1 MNMEKIKVLVV
12 VDMQKDF
19 IDGALGTPE
28 AQKIV
33 PLVAET
39 IHQFA
44 DPNTA
49 IIFTKDTHPVDYMK
63 TQEGKYLPVPHCIEG
78 TGGAGIVDEVFEA
91 WINHAQGENRFMSGY
106 DAYPAYDENPIRI
119 KKPTFGSIEL
129 QNVLYD
135 MNDRF
140 EIEEINFMGVL
151 HVRASDALGGHF
163 AKHPSHRIGN
173 IRFSA
178 SVRADD
184 HGNTLI
190 EGQNRFVGEGFESLH
205 FKSFK
210 PQCNVLLIENINTRV
225 KRANN
230 TPIIL
235 YNNKL
240 L

>member
-49 IIFTKDTHPVDYMK
+49 IIFTKDTHGPTQLDYLNSL
-63 TQEGKYLPVPHCIEG
+63 EGKSLPVPHCIEG

-140 EIEEINFMGVL
+140 EIEEINFMGVCTGICVL
-151 HVRASDALGGHF
+151 SNAILAKATLPEVPINVIADCCACVTPESHKTALE
-163 AKHPSHRIGN
+163 AMKLCQIN
-173 IRFSA
+173 I
-178 SVRADD
+178 
-184 HGNTLI
+184 I
-190 EGQNRFVGEGFESLH
+190 
-205 FKSFK
+205 
-210 PQCNVLLIENINTRV
+210 
-225 KRANN
+225 
-230 TPIIL
+230 
-235 YNNKL
+235 
-240 L
+240 

>member
-78 TGGAGIVDEVFEA
+78 TGGTGIVDEVFEA
-91 WINHAQGENRFMSGY
+91 WIQHAQGENRFMSGY

-140 EIEEINFMGVL
+140 EIEEINFMGVCTGICVL
-151 HVRASDALGGHF
+151 SNAILAKATLPEVPINVIADCCACVTPESHKTALE
-163 AKHPSHRIGN
+163 AMKLCQIN
-173 IRFSA
+173 I
-178 SVRADD
+178 
-184 HGNTLI
+184 I
-190 EGQNRFVGEGFESLH
+190 
-205 FKSFK
+205 
-210 PQCNVLLIENINTRV
+210 
-225 KRANN
+225 
-230 TPIIL
+230 
-235 YNNKL
+235 
-240 L
+240 